1 MNITTNDDDKMA
13 FMQFL
18 EERLE
23 SKGYTADVELTV
35 MPFFGKEPS
44 ISIFDAMIRVEDRWV
59 LNLNFT
65 CGGVLV
71 KDENNRSLIRFEL
84 NAADGFD
91 FIVGYLET
99 YFDRLAKGIA

>member
-1 MNITTNDDDKMA
+1 MTITTNDKDKIV

-18 EERLE
+18 KERLE
-23 SKGYTADVELTV
+23 NKGYMVDVELTV
-35 MPFFGKEPS
+35 MPFFGEEPS
-44 ISIFDAMIRVEDRWV
+44 ISIFDAMVCVEDRWF

-65 CGGVLV
+65 CVGVLV
-71 KDENNRSLIRFEL
+71 KDENNHSMIRFEL